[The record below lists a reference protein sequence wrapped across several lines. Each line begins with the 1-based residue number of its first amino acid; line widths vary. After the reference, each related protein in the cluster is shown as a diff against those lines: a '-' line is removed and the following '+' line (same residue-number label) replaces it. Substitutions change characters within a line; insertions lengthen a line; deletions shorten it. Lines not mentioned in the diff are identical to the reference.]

1 MKIIVH
7 RRKYKNFNISKIFP
21 SGKRSMTEYEADD
34 IEKYIDDE
42 IKDPNSDIRRD
53 IRNKYKTARPGHYEE
68 SILILPER
76 IGVIIEFNLE

>member
-21 SGKRSMTEYEADD
+21 SGKRTITMEEADN
-34 IEKYIDDE
+34 IEKYIEDE
-42 IKDPNSDIRRD
+42 LEDLNSDIRRD

-76 IGVIIEFNLE
+76 IGAIIEFNLE